1 MKRILYH
8 LVKAYTSPLARRFD
22 RALKDPIHAQQQV
35 LENIVQDLK
44 ETEYGVFYN
53 VNNISDFKKS
63 IPLVN
68 YDDISHWMQRQRE
81 EEGSIMVASN
91 VALYE
96 KTSGS
101 TGPHKYIPYT
111 MALRRSF
118 TRMFLLWA
126 HNLIANVDGLGKGKF
141 YFSVSPNFDEER
153 LTERG
158 VPVGLENDADYL
170 GAVWR
175 RVLSPFML
183 ADQSLGK
190 IRDPDTF
197 KQALCFSLL
206 SCAELETISVWNPS
220 FLTLVLQWI
229 TDNRELVLNHM
240 GDSIDHDRKLALE
253 SETIDWQR
261 VWPKLKLISCWAD
274 ANAEPL
280 AEKLRESFPDIII
293 QGKGLLA
300 TEAPMTIPMMNV
312 KGGVPLVTET
322 YFEFLRE
329 DEKNKD
335 FSASDLITLAD
346 LEAGQRYEIVVSQ
359 RGGLYRYR
367 MGDQVEVVGKIN
379 NTPTLK
385 FVGRN
390 NRTSDLV
397 GEKMNESF
405 VRDVIQ
411 SLPIERVSF
420 QSLMAA
426 RNPIDRYV
434 LILDTE
440 VGDVSRIETMLE
452 DGLQKSYHYRHA
464 RALGQLSTAKVVV
477 VSAIENIISDHS
489 LESGKSLGNMK
500 QNYLMLSD
508 SNLEK
513 RIFGG
518 F

>member
-1 MKRILYH
+1 MRRILYH
-8 LVKAYTSPLARRFD
+8 AVKAYTSPLARRFD
-22 RALKDPIHAQQQV
+22 RALKDPMLAQQQV

-44 ETEYGVFYN
+44 KTEYGAFYN
-53 VNNISDFKKS
+53 VNSARDFRKS

-81 EEGSIMVASN
+81 EEGNIMVASD

-111 MALRRSF
+111 TELRRSF

-126 HNLIANVDGLGKGKF
+126 HNLIANVDGLGNGKL

-153 LTERG
+153 LTEKG

-170 GAVWR
+170 GTVWR
-175 RVLSPFML
+175 WVLSPFML

-190 IRDPDTF
+190 IRDPDAF
-197 KQALCFSLL
+197 KQALCLSLL
-206 SCAELETISVWNPS
+206 RCAELETISVWNPS

-229 TDNRELVLNHM
+229 TDNRERVLSQI
-240 GDSIDHDRKLALE
+240 GDSLDHDRKLALE
-253 SETIDWQR
+253 TEIIDWQR
-261 VWPKLKLISCWAD
+261 VWPQLKLISCWAD
-274 ANAEPL
+274 ANAKPL

-300 TEAPMTIPMMNV
+300 TEAPMTIPMVNIE
-312 KGGVPLVTET
+312 GGVPLISDT
-322 YFEFLRE
+322 YFEFL
-329 DEKNKD
+329 KD
-335 FSASDLITLAD
+335 DGENENHGASDLITLAD
-346 LEAGQRYEIVVSQ
+346 LKDGQRYEIVVSQ

-367 MGDQVEVVGKIN
+367 MGDQVEVVGKIH
-379 NTPTLK
+379 NTPTLR

-397 GEKMNESF
+397 GEKLNESF

-411 SLPIERVSF
+411 SLPIKNASF
-420 QSLMAA
+420 QSLMAT
-426 RNPIDRYV
+426 RNPIDKYLLV
-434 LILDTE
+434 LDRE
-440 VGDVSRIETMLE
+440 VDDISGIEKTLE
-452 DGLQKSYHYRHA
+452 EGLQKSYHYRHA
-464 RALGQLSTAKVVV
+464 RALGQLSAAKVVSV
-477 VSAIENIISDHS
+477 PDIESVISDHS
-489 LESGKSLGNMK
+489 LESGKSLGDMK

-513 RIFGG
+513 RLFGEL
-518 F
+518 

>member
-1 MKRILYH
+1 MKRILYY

-22 RALKDPIHAQQQV
+22 RALKDPVLAQQQV

-44 ETEYGVFYN
+44 ETEYGAFYN

-81 EEGSIMVASN
+81 EEGKIMVVSD
-91 VALYE
+91 VTLYE

-111 MALRRSF
+111 SELRSSF

-126 HNLIANVDGLGKGKF
+126 HDLIANIDGLGKGKF
-141 YFSVSPNFDEER
+141 YFSISPNFDDER
-153 LTERG
+153 QTDNG
-158 VPVGLENDADYL
+158 IPVGLDDDADYL
-170 GAVWR
+170 GSIWR
-175 RVLSPFML
+175 RILSPFML
-183 ADQSLGK
+183 ANKNLGK
-190 IRDPDTF
+190 IRDPEAF

-206 SCAELETISVWNPS
+206 ECAELETISIWNPS

-229 TDNRELVLNHM
+229 SDNRELVLRRI
-240 GDSIDHDRKLALE
+240 GDSIDPDRKQALE

-274 ANAEPL
+274 ANAKPL
-280 AEKLRESFPDIII
+280 AEKLKDSFPNIII

-312 KGGVPLVTET
+312 EGGVPLISDT
-322 YFEFLRE
+322 YFEFL
-329 DEKNKD
+329 KD
-335 FSASDLITLAD
+335 DGESENCGASDLITLAD
-346 LEAGQRYEIVVSQ
+346 LKDGQRYEIVVSQ

-367 MGDQVEVVGKIN
+367 MGDQVEVVGKIH
-379 NTPTLK
+379 NTPTLR

-397 GEKMNESF
+397 GEKLNESF

-411 SLPIERVSF
+411 SLPIENARF
-420 QSLMAA
+420 QSLMAT

-434 LILDTE
+434 LVLDRE
-440 VGDVSRIETMLE
+440 VDDIPCIEQMLE
-452 DGLQKSYHYRHA
+452 KGLQQSYHYRHA
-464 RALGQLSTAKVVV
+464 RALGQLSAAKVMSVPT
-477 VSAIENIISDHS
+477 IESVISDHS
-489 LESGKSLGNMK
+489 LENEKSLGNMK

-513 RIFGG
+513 KIFGDL
-518 F
+518 